1 MAARVVGRKVCYF
14 TFKDTAL
21 VRSKDMENYLNS
33 KYLQPE
39 LELELEPENKP
50 NFKLIIR
57 DIKAYISYFYDL
69 SSSCITSGLVF

>member
-21 VRSKDMENYLNS
+21 VRSKDVENYLNS

-39 LELELEPENKP
+39 LELKPENKP

-69 SSSCITSGLVF
+69 SSSCTTSG